1 MKMYSD
7 YNLSLEKEFEWI
19 KKVLQEI
26 YRAKMLNDKKKGNKQ
41 AEIIV
46 KSA

>member
-1 MKMYSD
+1 MFCSAII
-7 YNLSLEKEFEWI
+7 SLAQIPIGAE
-19 KKVLQEI
+19 
-26 YRAKMLNDKKKGNKQ
+26 MLNDKKKGNKQ